1 MAGLPPLRYL
11 RKTTI
16 IVIVVFLAFL
26 AHRVVTSLMENEV
39 VQDVAE
45 SELSLV
51 QSVICRH
58 IVSGSPFGQDSVFEE
73 NIRLYFYT
81 AIPNIKDY
89 KDDTLLTVWF
99 RGLDTVQTVPC
110 SLTGDVCFSMIAPSL
125 LQPGEWSV
133 DLVDKQRLLSSRQF
147 RIEPADR

>member
-26 AHRVVTSLMENEV
+26 VHRVVNSLMENEV
-39 VQDVAE
+39 VQDVDEA
-45 SELSLV
+45 ELSLV

-89 KDDTLLTVWF
+89 KDDTLLTVWY
-99 RGLDTVQTVPC
+99 RG
-110 SLTGDVCFSMIAPSL
+110 
-125 LQPGEWSV
+125 
-133 DLVDKQRLLSSRQF
+133 
-147 RIEPADR
+147 